1 MTREWERSARSGDAD
16 ALSAQLAAGARVDA
30 LDRHGQTALMLAA
43 AGGHLSAVRVLVGAG
58 ADLDRTAKYRLSALM
73 LAVVNRHEAVAREL
87 AGAGADLRLV
97 GSGAPGFAGRSAAD
111 LARDAGLSSLA
122 RELSPPTRD
131 A

>member
-1 MTREWERSARSGDAD
+1 VTREWERSARSGDAD

-87 AGAGADLRLV
+87 AGAG
-97 GSGAPGFAGRSAAD
+97 GFAGRSAAD